1 MDTFHICASQVGT
14 SGQNWDNV
22 AQNKCF
28 HGVNKTCQQ
37 SSLEQGDIPSSL
49 RHLTKI
55 QILLND
61 VKQSINHMQGKLNT
75 MQGQCIELQ
84 TAISKIIPAAD
95 VAVQSGGR
103 ETSNIAGQ
111 GEGILPKANFAAQRE
126 EVLRASGL
134 IPAQRDGILQTT
146 SVPAQREGILP
157 AAIITAQREEILR
170 ASGLIPAQRDGILQ
184 STSVPAQRE
193 GILPAVIIT
202 AQRELILLMASV
214 TAQREE
220 SSQQP
225 ASLLT
230 GSGSSQRP
238 VFLHRG
244 RGSSPQPASLWRMET
259 IIHNHLPSSPCWHH
273 CGNGMVECVL
283 HLWISIPREE
293 VI

>member
-95 VAVQSGGR
+95 VAVQSGGKHP
-103 ETSNIAGQ
+103 TSLGR
-111 GEGILPKANFAAQRE
+111 GGDPPKSQLCCAEE

-157 AAIITAQREEILR
+157 AAIITAQRRNPPSIRPHPCTEGWDPPINQCSCTE
-170 ASGLIPAQRDGILQ
+170 GRD
-184 STSVPAQRE
+184 S
-193 GILPAVIIT
+193 
-202 AQRELILLMASV
+202 
-214 TAQREE
+214 
-220 SSQQP
+220 
-225 ASLLT
+225 
-230 GSGSSQRP
+230 
-238 VFLHRG
+238 
-244 RGSSPQPASLWRMET
+244 
-259 IIHNHLPSSPCWHH
+259 PSSHHH
-273 CGNGMVECVL
+273 CTEG
-283 HLWISIPREE
+283 S
-293 VI
+293 